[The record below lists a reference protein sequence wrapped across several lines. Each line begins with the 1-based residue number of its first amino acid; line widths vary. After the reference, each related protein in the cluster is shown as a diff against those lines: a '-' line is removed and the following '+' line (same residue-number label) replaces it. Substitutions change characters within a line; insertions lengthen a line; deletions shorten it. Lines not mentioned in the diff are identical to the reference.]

1 MGNVGKYA
9 FLAGVVLAI
18 VMSLVDI
25 PSGAVILG
33 VLGLIVGLLNVSGAE
48 SEGFLVAAIAL
59 MMSATSIS
67 IIPQVGGWL
76 AAVSGNLA
84 AFVAPAALVV
94 AVKSLVET
102 SKD

>member
-25 PSGAVILG
+25 PSGAV
-33 VLGLIVGLLNVSGAE
+33 IVGLLNVSGAE

-84 AFVAPAALVV
+84 AFVAPAALIV